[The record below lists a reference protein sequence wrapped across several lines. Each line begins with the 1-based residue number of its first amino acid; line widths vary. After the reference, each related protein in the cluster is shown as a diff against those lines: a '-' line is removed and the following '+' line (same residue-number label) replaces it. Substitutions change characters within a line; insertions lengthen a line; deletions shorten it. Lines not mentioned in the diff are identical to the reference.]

1 MASQC
6 SWPRDVSAAAVRMYG
21 PSDLE
26 EAMDVGPKHVVPGLA
41 ILGGGFRTIFV
52 DRRHDVVEF
61 LVHFLAGPIHSLRV
75 LRHLQAGACDATG
88 VCGLARAVERLG
100 LDESGDGSGVDG
112 MFAPSDT
119 TVQPFLRRFFASS
132 PLISFCVALGKAQ
145 SHLMAQRGLA
155 LPSPSGVKVLPGN
168 AFAYSLMR
176 PGFTFFRSK
185 TKSSFFFVYA
195 LGIVNVALGVGERN
209 D

>member
-6 SWPRDVSAAAVRMYG
+6 SWPRDVSAAAVRMHG

-88 VCGLARAVERLG
+88 VCG
-100 LDESGDGSGVDG
+100 

-155 LPSPSGVKVLPGN
+155 LPSPRGVKVLPGN

-176 PGFTFFRSK
+176 PLSHSSGPRRSRAFFCLRP
-185 TKSSFFFVYA
+185 
-195 LGIVNVALGVGERN
+195 R
-209 D
+209 DR